1 MPRSPGA
8 RPPAGNPLLLLPG
21 IVCDRA
27 AWGPVIPALSRVAD
41 CRVHETGPDRT
52 LGAMAER
59 VLAAAPPT
67 FALAGH
73 SMGGRVA
80 VEIVRRAPERVQSLA
95 LLDTGYRPLPQGEV
109 ARQERAGR
117 HALLAIARSDGM
129 RAMGTAWVRRMVH
142 PKRLDDPVLIG
153 AILDMIERQTAD
165 RFEQQIEALLA
176 RPDAEPVLRS
186 IDCPTLVLCGRDDAW
201 SPVAQHEEIA
211 AITPGARLEVI
222 DDCGHMAPMEAPEKV
237 AAAMLRWLQSTTYN
251 SQPRQRRN
259 P

>member
-1 MPRSPGA
+1 MPRSPA
-8 RPPAGNPLLLLPG
+8 ASLPATEPLLLLPG

-27 AWGPVIPALSRVAD
+27 VWEPVIAGLSRIAD
-41 CRVHETGPDRT
+41 CHVHETGPDRT

-95 LLDTGYRPLPQGEV
+95 LLDTGYRPLPSGQ
-109 ARQERAGR
+109 AADDERAGR
-117 HALLAIARSDGM
+117 YALLAIARGEGM
-129 RAMGTAWVRRMVH
+129 RAMGRAWVERMVH
-142 PKRLDDPVLIG
+142 PDRLGESALID
-153 AILDMIERQTAD
+153 AILDMIGRHTPD
-165 RFEQQIEALLA
+165 RYEAQIEALLA
-176 RPDAEPVLRS
+176 RPDAVPVLRG
-186 IDCPTLVLCGRDDAW
+186 IACPTLVLCGRQDAW

-211 AITPGARLEVI
+211 AMVPGATLQVI

-237 AAAMLRWLQSTTYN
+237 ADAMLDWLRASAL
-251 SQPRQRRN
+251 SIEERR
-259 P
+259 